1 MTRTISTL
9 LALAL
14 VTSGGFG
21 CSDGAPSDRLLDE
34 PTGASGDGAS
44 AGSLYGHQ
52 DTTPQTVTAQD
63 RQTEQEK
70 VGSPE
75 VYARLH
81 ACGKLTVH
89 SLSRLL
95 TTRGVSAQGN
105 AFALFNQGATA
116 FGAPNYGSR
125 SPETVIAS
133 TANLTK
139 GFDILVAA
147 APEMLTAFA
156 AGAAPETACPGV
168 KLYDAG
174 SFTKDGL
181 ACIMGKP
188 AKAEH
193 VFLANQAVKDAIAQ
207 GISEENGKT
216 IAVASLLQAAHTCE

>member
-1 MTRTISTL
+1 MTRTISKI
-9 LALAL
+9 LALGL
-14 VTSGGFG
+14 VAAAFG
-21 CSDGAPSDRLLDE
+21 CSSSEPSDRLLSED
-34 PTGASGDGAS
+34 PAADGAGAS
-44 AGSLYGHQ
+44 AGSLYDHQ
-52 DTTPQTVTAQD
+52 DTTPQGVSPQE
-63 RQTEQEK
+63 RQAEVEK

-81 ACGKLTVH
+81 GCGKLTVH

-95 TTRGVSAQGN
+95 TTRGVSTQGN
-105 AFALFNQGATA
+105 AFTLFGQGTSA

-125 SPETVIAS
+125 SPETVVAS

-147 APEMLTAFA
+147 APEMLAAFA
-156 AGAAPETACPGV
+156 AGGAPETACPGV

-188 AKAEH
+188 AKPEH
-193 VFLANQAVKDAIAQ
+193 VFLANQAVKDAVAA
-207 GISEENGKT
+207 GISEEDGKS